1 MQPTRPEPPSPTHP
15 TIRRRNRLP
24 VLAET
29 SGNWHGG
36 MLASEDAGVPA
47 RWLPHARRSR
57 AASQREPPVRTQGEQ
72 RTFVRLKWQEL
83 LRLGM
88 TPGEIRAC
96 YRLYAAHRK
105 SHEICTFPRTI
116 SATSNAGDLSDLA
129 VLLRLHTGLEGLA
142 RDIGHD
148 DPNDDLRPT
157 LARPVG
163 HLRKMLASFAA
174 QLFGR
179 GALVER

>member
-1 MQPTRPEPPSPTHP
+1 
-15 TIRRRNRLP
+15 
-24 VLAET
+24 
-29 SGNWHGG
+29 
-36 MLASEDAGVPA
+36 
-47 RWLPHARRSR
+47 
-57 AASQREPPVRTQGEQ
+57 
-72 RTFVRLKWQEL
+72 
-83 LRLGM
+83 M

-105 SHEICTFPRTI
+105 SREICTFPRTI
-116 SATSNAGDLSDLA
+116 CATSNAGDLGDLA

-142 RDIGHD
+142 RDIGHG
-148 DPNDDLRPT
+148 DPNDGLRPA
-157 LARPVG
+157 LAKPVG